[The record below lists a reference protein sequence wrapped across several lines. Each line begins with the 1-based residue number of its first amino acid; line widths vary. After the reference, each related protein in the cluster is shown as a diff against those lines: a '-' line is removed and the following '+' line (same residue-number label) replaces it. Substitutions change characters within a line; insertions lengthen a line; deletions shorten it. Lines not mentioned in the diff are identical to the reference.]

1 MNKKE
6 LIELISSLD
15 ISYNEG
21 ISNDKN
27 KNVVPRIVFWDFL
40 WESLNASGQ
49 EYDTKVTYQVSF
61 FSDIPRH
68 PKLIELKK
76 LLAQKGIFV
85 RIEHEYIEKDRCWHS
100 YFGIDVLEY
109 VG

>member
-1 MNKKE
+1 MNKNE
-6 LIELISSLD
+6 LIELISSLN

-21 ISNDKN
+21 ISSDKN
-27 KNVVPRIVFWDFL
+27 EDAIPRIVFWDFL
-40 WESLNASGQ
+40 WEPLNASGQ

-68 PKLIELKK
+68 PKLIELKNS
-76 LLAQKGIFV
+76 LAQKGIFV

-100 YFGIDVLEY
+100 YFGIDVLEH